1 MIDAAVQGRE
11 ELSLRWLVR
20 LRWCA
25 VLGQVAALA
34 FARRAL
40 DAQVPVVPF
49 VAIVLL
55 TAISNLLVTAYLRSG
70 RSTTGIAGTLLVLD
84 TLSLTALLQ
93 LAGGPSNPFSTLYLV
108 HVTLG
113 AVVVGARWAWLLTA
127 LAVVGY
133 AVLFFWYVPIPQL
146 EHTAHHHG
154 SGSPFAMTHYQAMW
168 VALTVSA
175 VLTVAFVVRLST
187 ALERRGAEFAA
198 MRERALRAER
208 LAAVTTL
215 AAGAAHELG
224 TPLGTIAV
232 AASELERSLAAASP
246 SDRPSFVAD
255 ARRFR
260 TEVDRSREVL
270 RRIVSEGGEIAGEAL
285 VTASAPEIAEGARA
299 SLGPKGAAR
308 VVVEEPV
315 PCPRVLVPRR
325 ALERALRDVLRNAL
339 EASPEGA
346 SVLVRI
352 EGSAGRVRIT
362 TLDEGAGLSP
372 EALARVGEPFFSTR
386 PPGHGLGLGLF
397 LARTLCERLG
407 GRLVV
412 AARPRGGAAVTIELP
427 AEGSAA

>member
-1 MIDAAVQGRE
+1 MIDATVQGRE
-11 ELSLRWLVR
+11 ELGLRWLVR
-20 LRWCA
+20 LRWGA

-34 FARRAL
+34 FARRVL
-40 DAQVPVVPF
+40 DAEVPVAPF

-55 TAISNLLVTAYLRSG
+55 TAVSNLGVAAYLRSG
-70 RSTTGIAGTLLVLD
+70 RSTAGIAGTLLVLD
-84 TLSLTALLQ
+84 TLSLTGLLQ
-93 LAGGPSNPFSTLYLV
+93 LSGGPSNPFSTLYLV
-108 HVTLG
+108 HITLG
-113 AVVVGARWAWLLTA
+113 AVVVGARWAWILTG

-175 VLTVAFVVRLST
+175 ILTMAFVVRLST

-198 MRERALRAER
+198 MRERALKAER

-232 AASELERSLAAASP
+232 AASELERSLASALP
-246 SDRPSFVAD
+246 SDLPLFVED
-255 ARRFR
+255 ARLIRA
-260 TEVDRSREVL
+260 EVDRCREVL
-270 RRIVSEGGEIAGEAL
+270 QRIVSEGGEIAGEAL
-285 VTASAPEIAEGARA
+285 VTASAREIAEGAAA
-299 SLGPKGAAR
+299 SLERAGSER
-308 VVVEEPV
+308 VLVEELIPL
-315 PCPRVLVPRR
+315 PRILVPRR

-339 EASPEGA
+339 EASPMGA

-362 TLDEGAGLSP
+362 ALDNGSGISP
-372 EALARVGEPFFSTR
+372 EALARVGEPFFSTK
-386 PPGHGLGLGLF
+386 PPGRGLGLGLV

-407 GRLVV
+407 GKLVV
-412 AARPRGGAAVTIELP
+412 AARDEGGTAVTIELP
-427 AEGSAA
+427 AEGAAT